1 MACVILALLMEDRMV
16 CQEMLRVIL
25 EEPDLVVEKVIPQN
39 SIKNLQGRSAVL
51 DARILQMSVDK
62 VKELESLVVA

>member
-1 MACVILALLMEDRMV
+1 MV

-39 SIKNLQGRSAVL
+39 SIKNLQGRSVVL

-62 VKELESLVVA
+62 VKELENLVVA